1 MMSRFL
7 KLTNRIINI
16 KYITQIHSYDKSF
29 QIMINTNNL
38 SGINIFGFGTIS
50 SQNEWIYVRED
61 SEKESDK
68 KDYQTIKEWVEKLDT

>member
-1 MMSRFL
+1 MSKFL

-16 KYITQIHSYDKSF
+16 KYISQIHSYDKSF

-38 SGINIFGFGTIS
+38 SGMNLFGLGSIRWYDDS
-50 SQNEWIYVRED
+50 IYIHED

-68 KDYQTIKEWVEKLDT
+68 KDYQIIKDWVEKLDT

>member
-1 MMSRFL
+1 MSRFL

-50 SQNEWIYVRED
+50 WQNEWIYVRED

-68 KDYQTIKEWVEKLDT
+68 KDYQIIKDWVEKLDT

>member
-1 MMSRFL
+1 MVRFL

-16 KYITQIHSYDKSF
+16 KYINQIYSYDKSY

-38 SGINIFGFGTIS
+38 SGMNFFGLGSIRWYDDS
-50 SQNEWIYVRED
+50 IYIRED

-68 KDYQTIKEWVEKLDT
+68 KDYQIVTDYIEKMND

>member
-1 MMSRFL
+1 MTRFL

-38 SGINIFGFGTIS
+38 SGMNIFGLGTIS
-50 SQNEWIYVRED
+50 WQNEWIYVRED

-68 KDYQTIKEWVEKLDT
+68 KDYQIIKDWVEILDT

>member
-1 MMSRFL
+1 MTRFL

-16 KYITQIHSYDKSF
+16 KYITQIHSYNSSF

-38 SGINIFGFGTIS
+38 SGMNIFGLGTIS
-50 SQNEWIYVRED
+50 WQNEWIYVRED

-68 KDYQTIKEWVEKLDT
+68 KDYQIIKDWVEKMND

>member
-1 MMSRFL
+1 MSRFL

-16 KYITQIHSYDKSF
+16 KYINQIYSYDKSY

-38 SGINIFGFGTIS
+38 SGMNFFGLGSIRWHDDS
-50 SQNEWIYVRED
+50 IYIRED

-68 KDYQTIKEWVEKLDT
+68 KDYQIVTDWIEKMND

>member
-1 MMSRFL
+1 MSRFL

-16 KYITQIHSYDKSF
+16 KYITQIYSYDKSF

-50 SQNEWIYVRED
+50 WQNEWIYVRED

-68 KDYQTIKEWVEKLDT
+68 KDYQIIKDWVEKMND

>member
-1 MMSRFL
+1 MSRFL

-16 KYITQIHSYDKSF
+16 KYINQIYSYDKSY

-38 SGINIFGFGTIS
+38 SGMNFFGLGSIR
-50 SQNEWIYVRED
+50 WYDDYIYIRKD

-68 KDYQTIKEWVEKLDT
+68 KDYQIVKEWIEKMND

>member
-1 MMSRFL
+1 MFL

-16 KYITQIHSYDKSF
+16 KYIIKINTYDNSF

-38 SGINIFGFGTIS
+38 SGMNIFGLGSIS
-50 SQNEWIYVRED
+50 CQNEWIYINED

-68 KDYQTIKEWVEKLDT
+68 KDYQIVKEWIEKLDT

>member
-1 MMSRFL
+1 MSRFL

-16 KYITQIHSYDKSF
+16 KYITQIHSYDSSF
-29 QIMINTNNL
+29 QIKINTNNL

-50 SQNEWIYVRED
+50 WQNEWIYVRED

-68 KDYQTIKEWVEKLDT
+68 KDYQIIKDWVEKLDT

>member
-1 MMSRFL
+1 MTRFL

-16 KYITQIHSYDKSF
+16 KYITQIHSYNSSF

-50 SQNEWIYVRED
+50 WQNEWIYVRED

-68 KDYQTIKEWVEKLDT
+68 KDYQTIKEWVEKLDA

>member
-1 MMSRFL
+1 MSRFL

-38 SGINIFGFGTIS
+38 SGMNIFGLGTIS
-50 SQNEWIYVRED
+50 WQNEWIYVRED

-68 KDYQTIKEWVEKLDT
+68 KDYQTIKDWVEKLDT

>member
-1 MMSRFL
+1 MSRFL

-16 KYITQIHSYDKSF
+16 KYITQIHSYDNSF

-50 SQNEWIYVRED
+50 WLNEWIYVRDD

-68 KDYQTIKEWVEKLDT
+68 KDYQIIKDWVEKLDT

>member
-1 MMSRFL
+1 MTRFL

-16 KYITQIHSYDKSF
+16 KYITQIHSYNSSF

-38 SGINIFGFGTIS
+38 SGMNIFGLGTIS
-50 SQNEWIYVRED
+50 WQNEWIYVRED

-68 KDYQTIKEWVEKLDT
+68 KDYQIIKDWVEKLDT

>member
-1 MMSRFL
+1 MTRFL

-38 SGINIFGFGTIS
+38 SGMNIFGLGTIS
-50 SQNEWIYVRED
+50 WQNEWIYVRED

-68 KDYQTIKEWVEKLDT
+68 KDYQIIKDWVEKLDT

>member
-1 MMSRFL
+1 MTRFL

-29 QIMINTNNL
+29 QIKINTNNL
-38 SGINIFGFGTIS
+38 SGINMFGFGTIS
-50 SQNEWIYVRED
+50 WQNEWIYVRED